1 MTPLGFSDKHPD
13 LRLAWDATCLAAFMK
28 DPLVY
33 FWTYVRGH
41 QSISKPRAMLWGTL
55 WHEAIAEYRKQSDW
69 AGGEGW
75 TTTPINL
82 EDPALH
88 KAIRFTI
95 KRADELN
102 LMDSPCRREDENRRN
117 VYTLVRSLIWY
128 ATKYRTDWL
137 APVVDTDGSLMIEK
151 HFVVPM
157 GLKSRA
163 TFVDRSVYPAITAP
177 EEDYYLCGS
186 LDEIAQDED
195 GDQFVLER
203 KSTTST
209 VASYYFD
216 QHDPSV
222 QMWTYDLI
230 GSKIMP
236 MSPLR
241 GVVVEACQ
249 TAVGFTRF
257 ERHEITRTPEQRKHW
272 LETIHYWVKQAE
284 QCALSGYWPMNPA
297 SQTFKSTARDIQRR
311 SPSSWPG
318 LLKTDFEE
326 QPLWNPLEPK

>member
-1 MTPLGFSDKHPD
+1 
-13 LRLAWDATCLAAFMK
+13 
-28 DPLVY
+28 
-33 FWTYVRGH
+33 
-41 QSISKPRAMLWGTL
+41 
-55 WHEAIAEYRKQSDW
+55 
-69 AGGEGW
+69 
-75 TTTPINL
+75 
-82 EDPALH
+82 
-88 KAIRFTI
+88 
-95 KRADELN
+95 
-102 LMDSPCRREDENRRN
+102 
-117 VYTLVRSLIWY
+117 
-128 ATKYRTDWL
+128 
-137 APVVDTDGSLMIEK
+137 MIER
-151 HFVVPM
+151 HFVVPL
-157 GLKSRA
+157 GLTSG
-163 TFVDRSVYPAITAP
+163 PLPI
-177 EEDYYLCGS
+177 EEYYLCGY
-186 LDEIAQDED
+186 LDEIAQDKEPD
-195 GDQFVLER
+195 GDKFVLER

-257 ERHEITRTPEQRKHW
+257 ERHEISRTPEQRKHW

-284 QCALSGYWPMNPA
+284 QCALNGYWPMNPA
-297 SQTFKSTARDIQRR
+297 TQTFKSTARDIQRR
-311 SPSSWPG
+311 SPSSWPA